1 MHLKFSYYSILNWI
15 FYTIYIYAF
24 YLIMAAFMVT
34 IYSKKMISKN
44 ISLKLLKNKLGK
56 YISMQPIYLQYNI
69 NIFLWLLLKLFPNPS
84 CRSFISLHW
93 MLAANIFFWHI
104 FFWDAAKD
112 AFLKKGVKK
121 LIQKNWIRWSHRNLS
136 CFLLPKPPLIY
147 IFATFKS
154 TFFFSAFLY
163 FIFAA
168 VAVLLDKRRL
178 QKWVRFREKAQL
190 HQLPP
195 VFSNYNSAFPSLSY
209 YLVVRFLALVT
220 TMVWGNKM

>member
-1 MHLKFSYYSILNWI
+1 MHLKFSYYSILN
-15 FYTIYIYAF
+15 FCTYICILFDYDSL
-24 YLIMAAFMVT
+24 YGIT
-34 IYSKKMISKN
+34 IYSKKMIRKN
-44 ISLKLLKNKLGK
+44 ISLKLFKNKLGK

-93 MLAANIFFWHI
+93 ILAANIFFWHI
-104 FFWDAAKD
+104 FFWDAVWKMHFWKKVWRNWYKRTELD
-112 AFLKKGVKK
+112 GPIGTYHAFFS
-121 LIQKNWIRWSHRNLS
+121 Q
-136 CFLLPKPPLIY
+136 KPPLIY

-178 QKWVRFREKAQL
+178 QKWVRFREKRINFS
-190 HQLPP
+190 P
-195 VFSNYNSAFPSLSY
+195 VFSNYNIMLQ
-209 YLVVRFLALVT
+209 LEL
-220 TMVWGNKM
+220 

>member
-1 MHLKFSYYSILNWI
+1 MHLKFPYYSILN
-15 FYTIYIYAF
+15 FCTYIYAF
-24 YLIMAAFMVT
+24 YLIMTAFMET
-34 IYSKKMISKN
+34 IYSKKMIRKN
-44 ISLKLLKNKLGK
+44 ISLKLFKNKLGK

-93 MLAANIFFWHI
+93 ILAANIFFWHI
-104 FFWDAAKD
+104 FFWDAVRKMHFWKKVWRNWYKRTELD
-112 AFLKKGVKK
+112 GPIGTYHAFFS
-121 LIQKNWIRWSHRNLS
+121 QKT
-136 CFLLPKPPLIY
+136 PLIY

-190 HQLPP
+190 HQLFPR
-195 VFSNYNSAFPSLSY
+195 VFSNYNIMLQ
-209 YLVVRFLALVT
+209 LEL
-220 TMVWGNKM
+220 

>member
-1 MHLKFSYYSILNWI
+1 
-15 FYTIYIYAF
+15 
-24 YLIMAAFMVT
+24 MVT

-136 CFLLPKPPLIY
+136 CFLLPKTPLDLYFCNFQIY
-147 IFATFKS
+147 
-154 TFFFSAFLY
+154 FFFLCF
-163 FIFAA
+163 FIFYFCCSCCL
-168 VAVLLDKRRL
+168 VG
-178 QKWVRFREKAQL
+178 QKEIAKM
-190 HQLPP
+190 
-195 VFSNYNSAFPSLSY
+195 SAI
-209 YLVVRFLALVT
+209 
-220 TMVWGNKM
+220 